1 MEADKAKTLVQE
13 SWALVQADLDTH
25 GIKFFKKIFEIA
37 PGALELFKSF
47 KGTYLLVSS
56 FHRPRYRKL
65 ECIAARVPCERK
77 RRAP

>member
-47 KGTYLLVSS
+47 KGTYLLVPS
-56 FHRPRYRKL
+56 FRRLRYRKL
-65 ECIAARVPCERK
+65 ECTAVRVPCERK